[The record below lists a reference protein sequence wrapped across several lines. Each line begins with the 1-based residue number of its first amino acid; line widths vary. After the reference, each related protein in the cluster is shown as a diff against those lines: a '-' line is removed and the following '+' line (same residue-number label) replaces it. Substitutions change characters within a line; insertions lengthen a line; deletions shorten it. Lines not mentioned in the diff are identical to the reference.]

1 MTNSTNAASEETP
14 AVVAAWLDAHA
25 RHDIEAEI
33 SLFTADIVVVDDGN
47 THHGLDQVRRWLDR
61 ASSEYQYTATVLDA
75 SADGAD
81 TVVTT
86 RLEGNFPGNTVDL
99 RYRFTVDGQRIAAL
113 TIGT

>member
-47 THHGLDQVRRWLDR
+47 THHGLD
-61 ASSEYQYTATVLDA
+61 
-75 SADGAD
+75 
-81 TVVTT
+81 
-86 RLEGNFPGNTVDL
+86 
-99 RYRFTVDGQRIAAL
+99 
-113 TIGT
+113 